1 LYQGADRDY
10 KAIRFWLKLDRGIAP
25 FQVAKENGQRFSV
38 TQLRVRRTAMDHKD
52 LSRFSLEGQTVII
65 TGGSGGIGRACAST
79 FAKAGANVVIASL
92 PPDSIGPVVD
102 EVQTLA
108 VKGLGLAIDVSN
120 ADQVKSMVDQTLS
133 KFGRVDV
140 LVNVAGGSY
149 SRNPYMPSFKRAP
162 LLDLPPED
170 FMMAYEINTKT
181 AFLCAKTVVPAM
193 KARRKGSIVNI
204 GSISGRGTKKE
215 RADMAAYG
223 CAKAAV
229 MNLTVHMA
237 HQWGPEV
244 RVNCIAPG
252 IIDTP
257 RPQGTNRQELAPEAI
272 KRIALGRAGKPDEV
286 AEVALFLASDA
297 ASFVSGAVIDVNG
310 GE

>member
-1 LYQGADRDY
+1 
-10 KAIRFWLKLDRGIAP
+10 
-25 FQVAKENGQRFSV
+25 
-38 TQLRVRRTAMDHKD
+38 MDHTD
-52 LSRFSLEGQTVII
+52 LSRFSLKGQAVII

-92 PPDSIGPVVD
+92 PPDSIAAVVD
-102 EVQTLA
+102 EVETLG

-120 ADQVKSMVDQTLS
+120 ADQVKSMVDRTLS
-133 KFGRVDV
+133 EFGRLDV

-149 SRNPYMPSFKRAP
+149 SRNPYMPSFKRSP
-162 LLDLPPED
+162 LLDLDPED
-170 FMMAYEINTKT
+170 FMMAYEINTKSV
-181 AFLCAKTVVPAM
+181 FLCAKAVVPAM
-193 KARRKGSIVNI
+193 KANGKGSIINI

-229 MNLTVHMA
+229 MNLTLHMA

-257 RPQGTNRQELAPEAI
+257 RPTGTNRQELAPEAI
-272 KRIALGRAGKPDEV
+272 KRIALERAGRPDEV
-286 AEVALFLASDA
+286 ATVALFLASDA

>member
-1 LYQGADRDY
+1 
-10 KAIRFWLKLDRGIAP
+10 
-25 FQVAKENGQRFSV
+25 
-38 TQLRVRRTAMDHKD
+38 MDKID
-52 LSRFSLEGQTVII
+52 LSRFSLEGRTAII
-65 TGGSGGIGRACAST
+65 TGGSGGIGRACASA

-92 PPDSIGPVVD
+92 PPDSIPPVVQEIEAL
-102 EVQTLA
+102 EV
-108 VKGLGLAIDVSN
+108 KSLGLAIDASN
-120 ADQVKSMVDQTLS
+120 AEQVKSMVDQTVA

-162 LLDLPPED
+162 LLDLSPED
-170 FMMAYEINTKT
+170 FMMAYAINAKS
-181 AFLCAKTVVPAM
+181 AFLCAKTVVPSM
-193 KARRKGSIVNI
+193 KVNGRGSIINI

-223 CAKAAV
+223 SAKAAV
-229 MNLTVHMA
+229 MNLTLHMA

-257 RPQGTNRQELAPEAI
+257 RPPGTQRQELASEAL
-272 KRIALGRAGKPDEV
+272 KKIALGRAGKADEV
-286 AEVALFLASDA
+286 ASVALFLASDA
-297 ASFVSGAVIDVNG
+297 ASFVSGAIIDVNG

>member
-1 LYQGADRDY
+1 
-10 KAIRFWLKLDRGIAP
+10 
-25 FQVAKENGQRFSV
+25 
-38 TQLRVRRTAMDHKD
+38 MDPTD
-52 LSRFSLEGQTVII
+52 LSHLSLEGRTAII
-65 TGGSGGIGRACAST
+65 TGGSGGIGMACAST

-92 PPDSIGPVVD
+92 PPDSIALVIE
-102 EVQTLA
+102 EVEA
-108 VKGLGLAIDVSN
+108 VGVKGLGLAIDVSN
-120 ADQVKSMVDQTLS
+120 AEQVKSMVDQTLS
-133 KFGRVDV
+133 KFGRVDS

-149 SRNPYMPSFKRAP
+149 SRNPYVPSFKRAP
-162 LLDLPPED
+162 LLDLSPED
-170 FMMAYEINTKT
+170 FMTAYEVNTKS
-181 AFLCAKTVVPAM
+181 AFLCAKAVVPAM
-193 KARRKGSIVNI
+193 KTNGKGSIVNI

-229 MNLTVHMA
+229 MNLTLHMA

-257 RPQGTNRQELAPEAI
+257 RPAGTNRHELAPEAI
-272 KRIALGRAGKPDEV
+272 KRIALGRAGRPGEV
-286 AEVALFLASDA
+286 ATVALFLASDA

>member
-1 LYQGADRDY
+1 
-10 KAIRFWLKLDRGIAP
+10 
-25 FQVAKENGQRFSV
+25 
-38 TQLRVRRTAMDHKD
+38 MDKID
-52 LSRFSLEGQTVII
+52 LSRFSLEGRTAII
-65 TGGSGGIGRACAST
+65 TGGSGGIGRACVSA
-79 FAKAGANVVIASL
+79 FAKAGANVVVASL
-92 PPDSIGPVVD
+92 PPDSIPPVVQ
-102 EVQTLA
+102 EVEALGA
-108 VKGLGLAIDVSN
+108 VGLGLTVDVSN
-120 ADQVKSMVDQTLS
+120 AEQVKSMVDQTLA

-149 SRNPYMPSFKRAP
+149 SRNPYVPSFKRAP
-162 LLDLPPED
+162 LLDLAPED
-170 FMMAYEINTKT
+170 FMMAYEINTKS

-193 KARRKGSIVNI
+193 KACGKGSIINI

-223 CAKAAV
+223 SAKAAV
-229 MNLTVHMA
+229 MNLTLHMA

-257 RPQGTNRQELAPEAI
+257 RPQGTNRQELSSEAI
-272 KRIALGRAGKPDEV
+272 KRIALGRAGRADEV
-286 AEVALFLASDA
+286 ASVALFLASDA
-297 ASFVSGAVIDVNG
+297 ASFVSGAIVDVNG

>member
-1 LYQGADRDY
+1 
-10 KAIRFWLKLDRGIAP
+10 
-25 FQVAKENGQRFSV
+25 
-38 TQLRVRRTAMDHKD
+38 
-52 LSRFSLEGQTVII
+52 
-65 TGGSGGIGRACAST
+65 
-79 FAKAGANVVIASL
+79 
-92 PPDSIGPVVD
+92 
-102 EVQTLA
+102 
-108 VKGLGLAIDVSN
+108 
-120 ADQVKSMVDQTLS
+120 MVDQTLA

-149 SRNPYMPSFKRAP
+149 SRNAYMLSFTRAP
-162 LLDLPPED
+162 LLELSAQD
-170 FMMAYEINTKT
+170 FMGAYDVNVKS
-181 AFLCAKTVVPAM
+181 AFLCAQRVVPTM
-193 KARRKGSIVNI
+193 KAQGKGSIINI

-223 CAKAAV
+223 SAKAAV

-237 HQWGPEV
+237 HQWGPQV

-257 RPQGTNRQELAPEAI
+257 RPAGTHRQELSSEALQ
-272 KRIALGRAGKPDEV
+272 RAALARAGRPEEV
-286 AEVALFLASDA
+286 ANVALFLASDA

>member
-1 LYQGADRDY
+1 VE
-10 KAIRFWLKLDRGIAP
+10 KI
-25 FQVAKENGQRFSV
+25 
-38 TQLRVRRTAMDHKD
+38 D
-52 LSRFSLEGQTVII
+52 LSRFSLAGRTAII
-65 TGGSGGIGRACAST
+65 TGGSGGIGRACAVA
-79 FAKAGANVVIASL
+79 FAKAGANVVIVSL
-92 PPDSIGPVVD
+92 PPDSVPPVVR
-102 EVQTLA
+102 EMEALG
-108 VKGLGLAIDVSN
+108 VKSAGFAIDVSN
-120 ADQVKSMVDQTLS
+120 AEQVKSMVDQTLA
-133 KFGRVDV
+133 KFGRVDA

-149 SRNPYMPSFKRAP
+149 SRNPYVPSFKRAP
-162 LLDLPPED
+162 LLDLSPED
-170 FMMAYEINTKT
+170 FMMAYEINTKS

-193 KARRKGSIVNI
+193 KAYGKGSIINI

-215 RADMAAYG
+215 RPDMAAYG

-229 MNLTVHMA
+229 MNLTLHMA

-257 RPQGTNRQELAPEAI
+257 RPQGINRPELASEAV
-272 KRIALGRAGKPDEV
+272 KTIALGRAGKPDEV
-286 AEVALFLASDA
+286 ASVALFLASDA

>member
-1 LYQGADRDY
+1 
-10 KAIRFWLKLDRGIAP
+10 
-25 FQVAKENGQRFSV
+25 
-38 TQLRVRRTAMDHKD
+38 MDKID
-52 LSRFSLEGQTVII
+52 LSLFSLEGRTVVI
-65 TGGSGGIGRACAST
+65 TGGSGGIGSACAIA
-79 FAKAGANVVIASL
+79 FAKVGANVVVASL
-92 PPDSIGPVVD
+92 PPESIPPVIR
-102 EVQTLA
+102 EVEA
-108 VKGLGLAIDVSN
+108 HGVKALGLAVDVSN
-120 ADQVKSMVDQTLS
+120 AEQVRSMVDQTMTT
-133 KFGRVDV
+133 FGHLDV

-149 SRNPYMPSFKRAP
+149 SRNPFMPAFKRAP
-162 LLDLPPED
+162 LLDLEPED
-170 FMMAYEINTKT
+170 FMTAYEVNTKS

-193 KARRKGSIVNI
+193 KARGKGSIINI

-223 CAKAAV
+223 SAKAAV

-257 RPQGTNRQELAPEAI
+257 RPEGTNRQELGPEAI
-272 KRIALGRAGKPDEV
+272 KKIALGRVGRAGEV
-286 AEVALFLASDA
+286 ASVALFLASDA

>member
-1 LYQGADRDY
+1 VD
-10 KAIRFWLKLDRGIAP
+10 KI
-25 FQVAKENGQRFSV
+25 
-38 TQLRVRRTAMDHKD
+38 D
-52 LSRFSLEGQTVII
+52 LSRFSLGGRTVII
-65 TGGSGGIGRACAST
+65 TGGSGGIGKACASA
-79 FAKAGANVVIASL
+79 FAKAGADIVIASL
-92 PPDSIGPVVD
+92 PPDSVPPVVQ
-102 EVQTLA
+102 EVEALG

-120 ADQVKSMVDQTLS
+120 AKQVESMVDQTLA
-133 KFGRVDV
+133 KFSRVDV

-149 SRNPYMPSFKRAP
+149 SRNPYVPSFNRAP
-162 LLDLPPED
+162 LLDLSPED
-170 FMMAYEINTKT
+170 FIRAYEINTKS
-181 AFLCAKTVVPAM
+181 AFLCAKAVVPTM
-193 KARRKGSIVNI
+193 KAHGKGSIINI

-229 MNLTVHMA
+229 MNLTLHMA

-257 RPQGTNRQELAPEAI
+257 RPAGTHRQELAPEAV
-272 KRIALGRAGKPDEV
+272 KKIALGRAGSPDEV
-286 AEVALFLASDA
+286 AGVALFLASEA